1 MLLRRGR
8 NMNEEYLPCEY
19 CGGSGMKSRVKGFEY
34 EVVHCTK
41 CKGKG
46 YFKNEHN
53 DPTRPSHYHTGNI
66 DVIKF
71 GEENFKSDELKGF
84 YRMNV
89 IKYVTRYDK
98 KNGVEDLKKS
108 KFYLDKLKEL
118 ERGKDERD

>member
-1 MLLRRGR
+1 MLLRRGI
-8 NMNEEYLPCEY
+8 NMNEEYLPCDY

-71 GEENFKSDELKGF
+71 SEENFCKDELKGF
-84 YRMNV
+84 HRMNV

-98 KNGVEDLKKS
+98 KNGLEDLEKAT
-108 KFYLDKLKEL
+108 FYLDKLKEL
-118 ERGKDERD
+118 ERGKYERD